1 MFATSEDDTNSLRP
15 TSFDVARID
24 SLSIGE
30 SVDGEL
36 GNWTVLRYKDSYVL
50 MTQNSPKI
58 INKEF
63 KTQKELIRFLE
74 NH

>member
-1 MFATSEDDTNSLRP
+1 MFAADESDTNSLIP

-30 SVDGEL
+30 SVTGEL
-36 GNWTVLRYKDSYVL
+36 GNWVVLRYKDSYVL
-50 MTQNSPKI
+50 MTQNSPRV